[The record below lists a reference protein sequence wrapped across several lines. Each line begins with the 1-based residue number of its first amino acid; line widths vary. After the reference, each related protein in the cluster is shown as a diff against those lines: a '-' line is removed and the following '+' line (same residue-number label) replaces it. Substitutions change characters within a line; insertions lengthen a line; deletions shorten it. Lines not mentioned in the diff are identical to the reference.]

1 VKVVFQIALGIIAA
15 IGGFVDIGDLVFN
28 IEAGATFGY
37 RLLWAVPIGVLG
49 IILFAEMSGRVAAVA
64 GKANFDLVHEHY
76 PRRLALVTL
85 AASLVLSFLTLAA
98 ELGGMGIVIDLFFD
112 VSPQLFMLAGVAIVM
127 LAAALLPFE
136 AIERIFGYGGLAL
149 CVYAVAGVDLDP
161 DWSAIGHGLVPESP
175 SSALYAYYAVGLI
188 AAALMP
194 YEIYFYSSGALEEQ
208 WHRSDLVVNRLNA
221 VVGYSIGGLLSVALM
236 IVSAQVFLPA
246 GVDPGTIG
254 SVALAAQVP
263 FGELGLLLAMVG
275 IFFALGG
282 AAIDTCFSGAY
293 NLAQMFGWNWGLEKG
308 IRRARKWHITVAVLF
323 LGGYGVV
330 ATGIDPVALTEYAV
344 VLSVIAL
351 PLTYWPILKAAGDR
365 ELMGDKANGAV
376 TRVLGWAYFVLICAL
391 TVAAPVLLVV
401 TNGGGG

>member
-161 DWSAIGHGLVPESP
+161 DWSAIGHGFVPESP